1 VRRGG
6 PPPSGLSLR
15 RRLLEWQQ
23 LHTKE
28 EERGQRSDG
37 WLEGAGDRR
46 LGGGDAP
53 ETSEEEAESQGGS
66 AHDHEGGEHHHADQV
81 AHRMNLP
88 RRRPE
93 QHGDATQSRR
103 LLQVAARFG
112 QVVGAMFGDP
122 KMPQRVG
129 QDQRIVY
136 LGGERAGSLERRDR
150 GWIVVPDDLVKGA
163 DPELRLSFTA
173 DVTQAPVELSGPL
186 EEGELVS
193 NIVRDLPRSRQSPRE
208 TERG

>member
-1 VRRGG
+1 
-6 PPPSGLSLR
+6 
-15 RRLLEWQQ
+15 
-23 LHTKE
+23 
-28 EERGQRSDG
+28 
-37 WLEGAGDRR
+37 
-46 LGGGDAP
+46 
-53 ETSEEEAESQGGS
+53 
-66 AHDHEGGEHHHADQV
+66 
-81 AHRMNLP
+81 
-88 RRRPE
+88 
-93 QHGDATQSRR
+93 
-103 LLQVAARFG
+103 
-112 QVVGAMFGDP
+112 MFGDP